1 MLKRWLLATFLTIWF
16 LQGMAAMANMTDT
29 AQVAKL
35 MNYMFANAGSITTTI
50 TTPLHLRLM
59 TAMGTTPA
67 NQNGHNGTELTSAT
81 GYTAGGAAMGASN
94 AASFGTFSGTS
105 PAAVT
110 NINAVSWTVGSS
122 WSTVV
127 GVEIWDTTA
136 TPVRLA
142 QGTLTSNI
150 TGASNGD
157 TVQFASA
164 SVSLDPT
171 AW

>member
-1 MLKRWLLATFLTIWF
+1 
-16 LQGMAAMANMTDT
+16 MANMTDT
-29 AQVAKL
+29 SQVAKFI
-35 MNYMFANAGSITTTI
+35 NYLFANAGSITTTI

-59 TAMGTTPA
+59 TAMGSSPA
-67 NQNGHNGTELTSAT
+67 NQNGHNGTELATAT
-81 GYTAGGAAMGASN
+81 GYTAGGSALSASN
-94 AASFGTFSGTS
+94 AAAFGTFSGAA

-110 NINAVSWTVGSS
+110 NINAVSWSVGSA

-150 TGASNGD
+150 SGAVSGD
-157 TVQFASA
+157 TVQFAAGSI
-164 SVSLDPT
+164 SLDPT

>member
-1 MLKRWLLATFLTIWF
+1 MFRKTFILLAMLWY
-16 LQGMAAMANMTDT
+16 LHAMPAMANMTDT
-29 AQVAKL
+29 GQIAKFV
-35 MNYMFANAGSITTTI
+35 NYMFANAGSITTTI

-59 TAMGTTPA
+59 TAMGSSPA
-67 NQNGHNGTELTSAT
+67 NQATHNGTELTGAT
-81 GYTAGGAAMGASN
+81 GYTAAGSALSASN
-94 AASFGTFSGTS
+94 AAAFTTFSGSS

-110 NINAVSWTVGSS
+110 NINAVSWSVGSS

-127 GVEIWDTTA
+127 GVEIWDTTG

-150 TGASNGD
+150 TGATSGD
-157 TVQFASA
+157 TVQFAA
-164 SVSLDPT
+164 GAVSLDSS

>member
-1 MLKRWLLATFLTIWF
+1 
-16 LQGMAAMANMTDT
+16 MANMTDT
-29 AQVAKL
+29 AQIAKF

-50 TTPLHLRLM
+50 TTPLKLRLM
-59 TAMGTTPA
+59 TAMGSSPA
-67 NQNGHNGTELTSAT
+67 NQTAHNGTELTSAT
-81 GYTAGGAAMGASN
+81 GYTAGGSALSASN
-94 AASFGTFSGTS
+94 AAAFGTFSGSS

-110 NINAVSWTVGSS
+110 NINAVSWSVGNS

-127 GVEIWDTTA
+127 GIEIWDSTG

-150 TGASNGD
+150 TGAVNGD
-157 TVQFASA
+157 TVQFASGA
-164 SVSLDPT
+164 ISLDPT